1 MTVLKY
7 QEMNVQLTPMGK
19 GDLHILQFE
28 SRNILIL
35 NFRILTQQS
44 KYSSYFFI
52 QWEHYL
58 TWLNDLVSEDTNIQ
72 REKEWE
78 IFSARTNIHLLRLP
92 RTMFKVQGWAF
103 EKEFIVL
110 IPFSKGTGD
119 QLNSY
124 DPALEYNRIFTS

>member
-1 MTVLKY
+1 MMTVLKY

-72 REKEWE
+72 REKE
-78 IFSARTNIHLLRLP
+78 
-92 RTMFKVQGWAF
+92 
-103 EKEFIVL
+103 
-110 IPFSKGTGD
+110 
-119 QLNSY
+119 
-124 DPALEYNRIFTS
+124 